1 MQART
6 RRQREI
12 LTYITDFIEN
22 RGYEPSYQQIAKHF
36 QIASKSA
43 IAKHIAALEAQGLIA
58 RRRENGSF
66 SLQLNPRKT
75 TKTTNDSV
83 CAIEWL
89 DVPLMDDFDE
99 EFENETLFVP
109 AFLLGRMPPDK
120 IRAFIVPNDA
130 MLAKQICEGD
140 IALIEEKFFAR
151 DGDCIAAVIEKNR
164 AVLRNFYRDGA
175 FVELRPANEDYEL
188 IRLTADKI
196 EIKGIYRGLLRP
208 LV

>member
-12 LTYITDFIEN
+12 LDYITEFIEK

-43 IAKHIAALEAQGLIA
+43 IAKHIMALEEQGLIA

-66 SLQLNPRKT
+66 SLQLNPK
-75 TKTTNDSV
+75 KAVSVTNDSI

-89 DVPLMDDFDE
+89 EVPAMDDFDE
-99 EFENETLFVP
+99 EFENELLFVP
-109 AFLLGRMPPDK
+109 AFLLGRLQPEK
-120 IRAFIVPNDA
+120 VRAFLVPNDA
-130 MLAKQICEGD
+130 MLEKQICEGD
-140 IALIEEKFFAR
+140 IALIEEKFFPR
-151 DGDCIAAVIEKNR
+151 DGECIVAVIENNR
-164 AVLRNFYRDGA
+164 AVLKNFYRDGA
-175 FVELRPANEDYEL
+175 FVELRPSNPDYET
-188 IRLTADKI
+188 IRLSADKV

-208 LV
+208 LM